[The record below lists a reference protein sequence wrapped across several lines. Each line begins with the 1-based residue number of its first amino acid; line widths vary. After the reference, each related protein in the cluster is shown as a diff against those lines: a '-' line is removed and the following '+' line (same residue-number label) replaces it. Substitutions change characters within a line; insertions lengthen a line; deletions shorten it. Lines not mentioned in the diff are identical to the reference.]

1 MTKTKLTE
9 HEALEIIDK
18 YKVENLERLVK
29 EQQEV
34 LTLQDGLLKEQEK
47 VIKEL
52 LSLNRRTLREWKW
65 SNTLWLVTSLMI
77 IVMMIIQGLA

>member
-47 VIKEL
+47 ETK
-52 LSLNRRTLREWKW
+52 
-65 SNTLWLVTSLMI
+65 
-77 IVMMIIQGLA
+77 

>member
-1 MTKTKLTE
+1 MKKQNETKLIE
-9 HEALEIIDK
+9 ELN
-18 YKVENLERLVK
+18 KVI
-29 EQQEV
+29 
-34 LTLQDGLLKEQEK
+34 TLQDGLMKEQEK
-47 VIKEL
+47 VIKDL

>member
-34 LTLQDGLLKEQEK
+34 LTLQDGLLKEQKK
-47 VIKEL
+47 VIMEL

-65 SNTLWLVTSLMI
+65 SNTLWLITSLMI
-77 IVMMIIQGLA
+77 IVMVIIQTLR